1 MADRRGLRAGGIF
14 LLASRQRGVP
24 MPCELQR
31 RRGRPTAGKH
41 TWKNAFDERA
51 FTARDCTCVEET
63 MKRFCLGII
72 VAVGLT
78 LPAFAL
84 DGTRSPNNVPPVAEP
99 LGSIQLQRA
108 AAELLKQAAQL
119 RRDGAELLAQANP
132 GPTASLRD
140 QLVGAWALV
149 SCDGINVSNPVTC
162 VNVRGIQIMDASGR
176 YTRLSIPKDR
186 PKFTDPNLPRRVQP
200 AEEYK
205 AAVMGIVA
213 NFGTWSVNGTTLTTH
228 FDAALF
234 PNAEGADIKTTI
246 SLSGDELKLVGEL
259 EQSVWQR
266 IKK

>member
-1 MADRRGLRAGGIF
+1 MF
-14 LLASRQRGVP
+14 Y
-24 MPCELQR
+24 
-31 RRGRPTAGKH
+31 
-41 TWKNAFDERA
+41 
-51 FTARDCTCVEET
+51 
-63 MKRFCLGII
+63 II
-72 VAVGLT
+72 VILAAIFT
-78 LPAFAL
+78 MPAKAL
-84 DGTRSPNNVPPVAEP
+84 DGTYSPAKVAPMFKAAPLDLPPD
-99 LGSIQLQRA
+99 LM
-108 AAELLKQAAQL
+108 
-119 RRDGAELLAQANP
+119 AQANP
-132 GPTASLRD
+132 GATSSLKD

-213 NFGTWSVNGTTLTTH
+213 NFGTWSVNRTTLTTH

-234 PNAEGADIKTTI
+234 PNAEGADIRTSI
-246 SLSGDELKLVGEL
+246 SLAGDELKLVGEI

-266 IKK
+266 IKN